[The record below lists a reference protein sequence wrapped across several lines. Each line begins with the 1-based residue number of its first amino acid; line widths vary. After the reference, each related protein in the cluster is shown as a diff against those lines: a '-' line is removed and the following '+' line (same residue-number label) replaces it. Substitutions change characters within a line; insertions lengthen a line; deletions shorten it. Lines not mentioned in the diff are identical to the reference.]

1 MALHM
6 HSTQRHGLQRAW
18 LKHGPK
24 TRAWLQAKR
33 GSEGSTVPSL
43 QKGVASGPSPF
54 PAHSWRLQYIFMY
67 VLIDSEGVM
76 MNFNKLYINVQEVNM
91 STGFQQIHIQCWGQH
106 TVGLLVPTSLKPL
119 RTSTW

>member
-1 MALHM
+1 MGFIA
-6 HSTQRHGLQRAW
+6 
-18 LKHGPK
+18 
-24 TRAWLQAKR
+24 
-33 GSEGSTVPSL
+33 PSL
-43 QKGVASGPSPF
+43 QKGVATGPSPF
-54 PAHSWRLQYIFMY
+54 RAHSWRLQYIFMY

-106 TVGLLVPTSLKPL
+106 MVGPLVPTSLKPL